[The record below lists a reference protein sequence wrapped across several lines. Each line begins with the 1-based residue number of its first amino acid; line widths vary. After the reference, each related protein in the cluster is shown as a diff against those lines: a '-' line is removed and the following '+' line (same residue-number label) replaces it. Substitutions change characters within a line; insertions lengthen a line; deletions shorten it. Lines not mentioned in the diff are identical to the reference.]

1 MSTDRPEFRP
11 VDAAPK
17 RSAWPFAVMG
27 AAIVALVILLVQR
40 EGGRPLK
47 PVALGNVPAKADP
60 KAVVG
65 ALADAAEAGKAALR
79 SELAKTAAPAPAPA
93 RAEARPETASA
104 GPNVLG
110 GQPARAKA
118 MVAASELERERART
132 RGAQKA
138 AASYKKQVDELT
150 QKLEQA
156 RGELLRARGQLAA
169 VQNPPRPPPTDQ
181 EQILRTLAPVLQ
193 ANGDGRN

>member
-1 MSTDRPEFRP
+1 MSTERPEFRP

-65 ALADAAEAGKAALR
+65 ALADAAEAGKAALK
-79 SELAKTAAPAPAPA
+79 SEMAKATAPAAAAEPKAETAA
-93 RAEARPETASA
+93 A

-110 GQPARAKA
+110 GPPSRAKA
-118 MVAASELERERART
+118 MVATSELERERART

-138 AASYKKQVDELT
+138 AASYKKQVDDLT